1 RDGDGGVVKAVHY
14 HSLNDSKMKALLI
27 RIGLPVGGGKA
38 AMVARHKR
46 LVLLSAASNDREVPL
61 PKAELLRQVAAWE
74 REKGKERLANAKTAR

>member
-1 RDGDGGVVKAVHY
+1 
-14 HSLNDSKMKALLI
+14 MKALLV
-27 RIGLPVGGGKA
+27 RVGLPAGGSKA

-74 REKGKERLANAKTAR
+74 